1 VGLVFSL
8 GSSAIKE
15 MVTPIALKKTEQ
27 FKKNKYKW
35 VEQKEVAHLAYY
47 NSENR
52 RMWVIDRMSPD
63 NPALLHGV
71 KLTEERSDG
80 KRIRDL
86 IADRAEYLDGN
97 WWFYNLRIQYF
108 AENDIPEKDPI
119 PVIPG
124 EGTVKELPY
133 LTETPDRFVSESTL
147 WPYLSTFEM
156 LRYLKNHRNLSPEIV
171 AKKSYDIH
179 SRLALP
185 WACLIITLFG
195 IPAGATTGRHNA
207 LAGIFVALGFFFGF
221 YLLMQVGLFLGKT
234 GIIEPW
240 LGAWLSNIVFSAGAI
255 MMIARMR

>member
-1 VGLVFSL
+1 MTIIDRHLLRTLFVPLAACLLGFTMLFVIWDLFDHLNKILDAGSPFLHIMAYYGLYIFPVLEYLAPASLLLATLYAMWQLTRSNELVAMRAGGIGFGRIMLPFLIVGLVFSL

-133 LTETPDRFVSESTL
+133 LTETPDRF
-147 WPYLSTFEM
+147 F
-156 LRYLKNHRNLSPEIV
+156 
-171 AKKSYDIH
+171 
-179 SRLALP
+179 
-185 WACLIITLFG
+185 
-195 IPAGATTGRHNA
+195 
-207 LAGIFVALGFFFGF
+207 
-221 YLLMQVGLFLGKT
+221 
-234 GIIEPW
+234 
-240 LGAWLSNIVFSAGAI
+240 
-255 MMIARMR
+255 